1 MGCKRLE
8 PYMNCSFL
16 SHYNHFCSFE
26 KSPREW
32 GKHWGQPEIQ
42 AGKPVGRLLHNLCD
56 KMMKMGTGVEWNEE
70 WEEIGAGRHLGFKF
84 SEGLDFCGDR

>member
-1 MGCKRLE
+1 MTQLNLLFPRIT
-8 PYMNCSFL
+8 L
-16 SHYNHFCSFE
+16 STVLQLDQGRVKVE
-26 KSPREW
+26 
-32 GKHWGQPEIQ
+32 